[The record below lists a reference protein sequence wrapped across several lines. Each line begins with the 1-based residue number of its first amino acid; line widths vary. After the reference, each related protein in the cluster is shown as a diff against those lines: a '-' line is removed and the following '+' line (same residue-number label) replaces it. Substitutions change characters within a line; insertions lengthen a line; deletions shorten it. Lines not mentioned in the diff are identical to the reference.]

1 MDVSGND
8 TKTNIADS
16 DFSKKNSDTKMNNST
31 SLNENSTKSIK
42 KSKKKNRCINCNKKI
57 GLIPFS
63 CKCGNVYCAKC
74 RYPEQHNC
82 TFDWIKDGKEK
93 ILKENPQIIN
103 SKLNKID

>member
-16 DFSKKNSDTKMNNST
+16 DLKQSNDIKMNDSN
-31 SLNENSTKSIK
+31 LNENSTKSNK

-82 TFDWIKDGKEK
+82 TFDWVKDGKEK